1 MSTPLRHGCA
11 DHISNPQEDCEYC
24 KASNRVLEAARS
36 SEGAVTCSDLAAEL
50 EAALVRL
57 GELRQ
62 GTSEVW
68 GWDEEWTCVQT
79 ALSNALDRERSRSAT
94 D

>member
-1 MSTPLRHGCA
+1 MKCPECDYHAETGKDSCPSCGNNFALG
-11 DHISNPQEDCEYC
+11 
-24 KASNRVLEAARS
+24 AARS
-36 SEGAVTCSDLAAEL
+36 EPESVTCSDLAAEL